1 MADPVPATS
10 AAPLLPPEPWY
21 RSEVQVRAV
30 IALGAQL
37 ISILLRIVGRY
48 TELQV
53 TTEMVDA
60 VVADVTQGVAVLFA
74 YLAISKRKDSTIQPL
89 TLTAA
94 SAEKK
99 ADTAQLDPATM
110 ALKVSGATGLAA
122 GQLAGGQPDTAQ
134 QTTTPTQ

>member
-1 MADPVPATS
+1 MVETTN
-10 AAPLLPPEPWY
+10 PLLPPEPWY

-48 TELQV
+48 TELSL

-60 VVADVTQGVAVLFA
+60 VVADITQAVAVVFA
-74 YLAISKRKDSTIQPL
+74 YLAISKRSNSTIQPL

-99 ADTAQLDPATM
+99 AETAQIDPATM
-110 ALKVSGATGLAA
+110 GLKDPGTAGLAA
-122 GQLAGGQPDTAQ
+122 GQLAGGQPDTAKQ
-134 QTTTPTQ
+134 NPTPTL